1 MINSDYIVYLQTNLS
16 MRGQFVPSFFKFMQQ
31 VKEILNHIIEEVLS
45 ERPDLF
51 IIEHKVSEGLDI
63 NLTIDGDEHINVS
76 DCIDLSRKIEKA
88 LDRDEYDF
96 SIKVQSPGADE
107 PLVLPRQYKKHVGR
121 TLKITTS
128 AEEIEGKLV
137 KVENDN
143 IQITWKAR
151 EKKPKGKGK
160 VTVKYDKTIPYDDIK
175 KANIKLTFNK
185 N

>member
-1 MINSDYIVYLQTNLS
+1 
-16 MRGQFVPSFFKFMQQ
+16 MQA
-31 VKEILNHIIEEVLS
+31 KEILNHTIQDILS
-45 ERPDLF
+45 DRPDLF
-51 IIEHKVSEGLDI
+51 IVQQYISEGLDI
-63 NLTIDGDEHINVS
+63 NLTIDGDKLINVS

-107 PLVLPRQYKKHVGR
+107 PLIFLRQYNKHIGR
-121 TLKITTS
+121 TLIVKTAT
-128 AEEIEGKLV
+128 EKIEGKLV
-137 KVENDN
+137 KVDND
-143 IQITWKAR
+143 QIELKWKVR

-160 VTVKYDKTIPYDDIK
+160 MTVNYEKTIAYNDIE

>member
-1 MINSDYIVYLQTNLS
+1 ME
-16 MRGQFVPSFFKFMQQ
+16 
-31 VKEILNHIIEEVLS
+31 VKEILNYTIQEILS

-51 IIEHKVSEGLDI
+51 IVEKHISEGLDI
-63 NLTIDGDEHINVS
+63 SLTIDGDELINVS

-107 PLVLPRQYKKHVGR
+107 PLLFLRQYNKHIGR
-121 TLKITTS
+121 TLVVETLTEK
-128 AEEIEGKLV
+128 IEGKLV
-137 KVENDN
+137 KVDN
-143 IQITWKAR
+143 NHIELTWKAR
-151 EKKPKGKGK
+151 EKKTIGKGK
-160 VTVKYDKTIPYDDIK
+160 MTVKYEKSIPYNEIK